1 MSQRII
7 IIVLMFSVFSACKN
21 NAVTQVE
28 HSEKHSLISKLE
40 DTDFTIA
47 FGSCSHEDDPQP
59 LWNHIMQEEADLW
72 IWLGDAIYGDT
83 ENMDEFSAKFKMQ
96 NHNPD
101 YQKFKQSIDIIG
113 IWDDHDY
120 GDNDAG
126 KEYPLKKETQK
137 LFLQFLD
144 AGEDDPRWSREGIY
158 RSHNITHN
166 GIDIKILLLDT
177 RYFRDALVGRSGAYG
192 QNLTGTILGDAQWLW
207 LEDELKNSEAD
218 VHIFGSSIQ
227 LIAEE
232 QGWEKWSNFP
242 NEKLKMLNLLKQ
254 MEISTPIFISG
265 DRHAAEI
272 SIQEH
277 EGIQI
282 YDITSSGLTSV
293 VKRPKPE
300 TNRFR
305 LSGTEKCYTP
315 NYGLLHIASK
325 DSTSLTIQTELK
337 TGNTSTVMRHNLGN

>member
-1 MSQRII
+1 MG
-7 IIVLMFSVFSACKN
+7 FCACKKN
-21 NAVTQVE
+21 P
-28 HSEKHSLISKLE
+28 ISKPASPEKNALLPSL
-40 DTDFTIA
+40 DGDLTIA
-47 FGSCSHEDDPQP
+47 FGSCSHEDHPQP
-59 LWNHIMQEEADLW
+59 LWNHIMKEDADLW

-83 ENMDEFSAKFKMQ
+83 EDMAEFQAKFEMQ
-96 NHNPD
+96 NDNPE
-101 YQKFKQSIDIIG
+101 YKRFKESIDIIG

-126 KEYPLKKETQK
+126 KEYPMKKETQK

-144 AGEDDPRWSREGIY
+144 APEDDPRWSREGIY
-158 RSHNITHN
+158 RTHDITKK

-177 RYFRDALVGRSGAYG
+177 RYFRDALVGKRGAYG

-207 LEDELKNSEAD
+207 LEEELKNSEAD
-218 VHIFGSSIQ
+218 VHIFASSIQ

-242 NEKLKMLNLLKQ
+242 NEKQKMLDLLKQ
-254 MEISTPIFISG
+254 MNVSRPIFISG

-277 EGIQI
+277 EGIQV

-293 VKRPKPE
+293 IKRPKPE

-305 LSGTEKCYTP
+305 LEGTQKCFTP
-315 NYGLLHIASK
+315 NYGLLKFSK
-325 DSTSLTIQTELK
+325 NDSLSIQTEIK
-337 TGNTSTVMRHNLGN
+337 TTHMSTVMRHNLSY